1 MTLKPGDKV
10 DRYTLIRPLGEGG
23 QGSVW
28 EADDPIEGKKRALKL
43 GTSAGV
49 DERALQRMRR
59 EATMLSTIRHPSLVR
74 CYGLFE
80 DLERGAVGLVLDLV
94 EGRSLGDA
102 MDDPLFEDRH
112 RRAAFHIVAGAVAHI
127 HARGLVHRDIKLDNV
142 IVTPDGH
149 AKLLDFGLAKRH
161 EATPQGTDPISQL
174 ETVARTQAGVV
185 LGTLHYMS
193 PEQARGQVVDARS
206 DIFSLGVL
214 LYEMV
219 TGQLPFSGRTAVDML
234 HAIAFEESRPVTQV
248 RANVPP
254 SVQRVVSRCLRKR
267 PEDRYPE
274 ARTLVADLRTVQR
287 EIETGVSRPQPLL
300 EKLDELWRGLLPAP
314 GANPWLV
321 PLLAIV
327 LVAALG
333 VALVALAYTGRLTLV
348 AALAGIGLLLWRRWR
363 NRSRR
368 LLAGF
373 VNRIKAMEEVR
384 AVTVARQRVTI
395 VVDRRLART
404 YLRAHT
410 LIDGVNAR
418 LFFGEPFSVEVRD
431 DLSPEET
438 RTLFGS
444 GLLYVRKDVLDAEV

>member
-1 MTLKPGDKV
+1 M
-10 DRYTLIRPLGEGG
+10 LGQVVQHYEIEARLG
-23 QGSVW
+23 QGGMGVVYRARDTRLGRAVAIKFLPP
-28 EADDPIEGKKRALKL
+28 EFGADPDRKR
-43 GTSAGV
+43 
-49 DERALQRMRR
+49 R
-59 EATMLSTIRHPSLVR
+59 
-74 CYGLFE
+74 FE
-80 DLERGAVGLVLDLV
+80 DEARAACAVNHSAIAQIYDVGEHEGQLFIVMELV
-94 EGRSLGDA
+94 EGKTV
-102 MDDPLFEDRH
+102 
-112 RRAAFHIVAGAVAHI
+112 RALLQARELDLLGAVEIAAQVGEGLARAHE
-127 HARGLVHRDIKLDNV
+127 AGVVHRDVKADNV